1 MSFLIEGQKTICL
14 PTTGV
19 YEQDRASF
27 PTLAIANRFVV
38 SKAALSLLALPVA
51 MLLYLTRELELE

>member
-38 SKAALSLLALPVA
+38 SKPALSLLALPVA
-51 MLLYLTRELELE
+51 